1 MEDNKRNGRFR
12 WLKLV
17 SWLVFAAGLFIQL
30 ISPRL
35 EISKGAFVI
44 PAALSAEGNDIR
56 PDEIVAKERR
66 KQLISALLTA
76 TGALGLAYCYRHAFR
91 RKSLNL

>member
-1 MEDNKRNGRFR
+1 MDDNKRTVR
-12 WLKLV
+12 LPLLTLL
-17 SWLVFAAGLFIQL
+17 SWLVFAAGLLIQV
-30 ISPRL
+30 ITPRL

-44 PAALSAEGNDIR
+44 PETMSADGNSIR

-76 TGALGLAYCYRHAFR
+76 TGALGLAYGYRHAFR
-91 RKSLNL
+91 RRA